1 MSTRVLPLNSV
12 LETCECHYFTCL
24 LSERMDVWNRTCIPT
39 QLHTVGAYDL
49 LGQRLLTF
57 TVFFLFSYFSNYC
70 HPIKKLLES
79 RAQGDVPVAHLGD
92 K

>member
-12 LETCECHYFTCL
+12 LETWECHYFTCL

-57 TVFFLFSYFSNYC
+57 SFFSLQLFQQLLSSN
-70 HPIKKLLES
+70 KKTF
-79 RAQGDVPVAHLGD
+79 RKQGTRRCASCSSW
-92 K
+92 